1 MPDVALD
8 PLHWV
13 EPDAVQDVALV
24 VDQEKVDVLFNST
37 ETGDAVKLIVGA
49 GLGGG
54 VLLPPP
60 PPPPPPQATRLSVAS
75 AIGMNLIRT
84 YRPNV
89 CHNLLDSAFVTQTEI
104 CTLLKSATANN

>member
-37 ETGDAVKLIVGA
+37 ETGDAEPK
-49 GLGGG
+49 
-54 VLLPPP
+54 
-60 PPPPPPQATRLSVAS
+60 
-75 AIGMNLIRT
+75 
-84 YRPNV
+84 
-89 CHNLLDSAFVTQTEI
+89 
-104 CTLLKSATANN
+104 TAKRSNSP

>member
-1 MPDVALD
+1 LPEIVIGTSSVPDVALD

-24 VDQEKVDVLFNST
+24 VDHEKVDVLFNRT
-37 ETGDAVKLIVGA
+37 ETGDAEKLRVGA

-60 PPPPPPQATRLSVAS
+60 PPPPPPHAVINKVSKNKS
-75 AIGMNLIRT
+75 
-84 YRPNV
+84 
-89 CHNLLDSAFVTQTEI
+89 LLFF
-104 CTLLKSATANN
+104 